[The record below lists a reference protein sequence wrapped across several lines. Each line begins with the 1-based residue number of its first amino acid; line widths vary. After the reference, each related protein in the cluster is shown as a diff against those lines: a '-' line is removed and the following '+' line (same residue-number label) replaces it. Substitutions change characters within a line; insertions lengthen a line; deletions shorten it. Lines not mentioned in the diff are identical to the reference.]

1 MLFRIFQND
10 WRFVCILCGIFTF
23 ASLLS
28 VIPIPESPSWLVAK
42 NKLPKA
48 EKSLKKV
55 RAIKEDN
62 HPKITEELDN
72 LADNIARFRASQTSK
87 SKMVMLQKPECYKP
101 LAIMCTFFFFQQFTG
116 IFVIIVYAA
125 RFSIEAGVNID
136 PFLSAVF
143 VGLTRVVT
151 TILMSFISDRFGR
164 RPPALFSGFGMA
176 ICMFGL
182 AACIV
187 YPSPEGILHWMP
199 TILLVAFIFCA
210 TLGFLTLPFAMI
222 AEMYPPK
229 VRGFLAGLTIFAG
242 YTMSFVIIKV
252 YPSMVS
258 AMGNENVFLFFGAI
272 SVVGIGFVYFF
283 LPETKGR
290 TLEEIEAYFRGTKDT
305 GEVALKASD
314 AKV

>member
-1 MLFRIFQND
+1 M
-10 WRFVCILCGIFTF
+10 
-23 ASLLS
+23 
-28 VIPIPESPSWLVAK
+28 AK

-55 RAIKEDN
+55 RAIKESN
-62 HPKITEELDN
+62 HPKINEELDI
-72 LADNIARFRASQTSK
+72 LAENIARFRASQTSK
-87 SKMVMLQKPECYKP
+87 SKLVMLQKPEVYKP

-151 TILMSFISDRFGR
+151 TIFMSFISDRFGR

-182 AACIV
+182 AACAV
-187 YPSPEGILHWMP
+187 YPVKGTYLNWMP
-199 TILLVAFIFCA
+199 TFLLVAFIFCA

-222 AEMYPPK
+222 AEVYPTK
-229 VRGFLAGLTIFAG
+229 VRGFVAGLTIFVG
-242 YTMSFVIIKV
+242 YTMSFIIIKV
-252 YPSMVS
+252 YPAMVHS
-258 AMGNENVFLFFGAI
+258 MGNENIFLFFGII
-272 SVVGIGFVYFF
+272 SVIGIGFVYFF

-290 TLEEIEAYFRGTKDT
+290 TLEEIENYFRGNTDAV
-305 GEVALKASD
+305 ELELKRNSEP
-314 AKV
+314 KV